1 MVKSMKPNKQRK
13 SQANAPSHTKRKRVR
28 ARLPLSTPDARLAG
42 LRNITVRVGDS
53 VRVVRGDGAYGGKRI
68 GGPRNRKEATE
79 GKVIRVD
86 SEHGR
91 LFIEGMTTT
100 KADGAAEAFPVHASN
115 VVITKIDE
123 QDALRVKRLQ
133 ERRN

>member
-1 MVKSMKPNKQRK
+1 
-13 SQANAPSHTKRKRVR
+13 
-28 ARLPLSTPDARLAG
+28 
-42 LRNITVRVGDS
+42 
-53 VRVVRGDGAYGGKRI
+53 
-68 GGPRNRKEATE
+68 
-79 GKVIRVD
+79 
-86 SEHGR
+86 
-91 LFIEGMTTT
+91 MTTT